1 MEEINV
7 LYTTD
12 HNYLNY
18 MLSSMYSLL
27 ENNKNNKINIH
38 IVYDKFE
45 KEDFTL
51 IENVIKKFN
60 NSNLFLHSFENI
72 KNEIEK
78 YNIPNWRDTKI
89 ANARLFF
96 SKEIKDV
103 DNLLYL
109 DSDTFVVDDLS
120 GLKKY
125 KGAINMVQDNMSKN
139 IIKELDTSITH
150 YCNSGVLWV
159 NMKKWLEDDCD
170 KKLVDTIKSN
180 KRIKFPDQDIINVAL
195 KDDICLLPPKYNLFS
210 IDSYFSNFFLKKYY
224 EQNHI
229 HKDSMKNIFE
239 AKKNPVILHGTPIT
253 LYTPQSISSNLH
265 PYNNLYVKCL
275 ENIYGKEIKQDKDYL
290 KKLIVGAGLHAK
302 LLVPYE
308 VKQKVKKLAKK

>member
-96 SKEIKDV
+96 SKEIK
-103 DNLLYL
+103 
-109 DSDTFVVDDLS
+109 
-120 GLKKY
+120 GL
-125 KGAINMVQDNMSKN
+125 IFWSKQ
-139 IIKELDTSITH
+139 
-150 YCNSGVLWV
+150 
-159 NMKKWLEDDCD
+159 
-170 KKLVDTIKSN
+170 KST
-180 KRIKFPDQDIINVAL
+180 D
-195 KDDICLLPPKYNLFS
+195 
-210 IDSYFSNFFLKKYY
+210 
-224 EQNHI
+224 
-229 HKDSMKNIFE
+229 
-239 AKKNPVILHGTPIT
+239 
-253 LYTPQSISSNLH
+253 SIS
-265 PYNNLYVKCL
+265 
-275 ENIYGKEIKQDKDYL
+275 
-290 KKLIVGAGLHAK
+290 LIVKSFVLLFGLS
-302 LLVPYE
+302 LL
-308 VKQKVKKLAKK
+308 

>member
-159 NMKKWLEDDCD
+159 NMKKWLENDCD

-195 KDDICLLPPKYNLFS
+195 KDDICLS
-210 IDSYFSNFFLKKYY
+210 ICGGIQMNSPFMHLKEGRLSTAQGMTIEY
-224 EQNHI
+224 
-229 HKDSMKNIFE
+229 
-239 AKKNPVILHGTPIT
+239 AKEMM
-253 LYTPQSISSNLH
+253 SNLA
-265 PYNNLYVKCL
+265 
-275 ENIYGKEIKQDKDYL
+275 ER
-290 KKLIVGAGLHAK
+290 
-302 LLVPYE
+302 
-308 VKQKVKKLAKK
+308 